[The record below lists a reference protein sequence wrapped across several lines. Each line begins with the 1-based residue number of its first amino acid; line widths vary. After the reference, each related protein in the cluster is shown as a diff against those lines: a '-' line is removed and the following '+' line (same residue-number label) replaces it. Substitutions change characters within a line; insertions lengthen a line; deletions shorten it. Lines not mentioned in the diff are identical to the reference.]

1 MAIYYLRFLRG
12 ETEMGILNYL
22 QNAVLLVF
30 LLGFASI
37 AIIFIGQSFLIS
49 LYSHAISRARKYDI
63 NHVDAERQDRNRR
76 NSQLYFAALLKFDA
90 ASKYSTLLV
99 AVGGMAGLILLLL
112 NIGKILDW
120 VGSVTIGKQSFI
132 EIITVAH
139 AEAAYTPQLGPL
151 IPFVAVGVLML
162 MGVAFIGALATLLW
176 LPDTKENQARIK
188 AADNIVKTFGGF
200 FTGLATTL
208 LK

>member
-132 EIITVAH
+132 EIITV
-139 AEAAYTPQLGPL
+139 
-151 IPFVAVGVLML
+151 
-162 MGVAFIGALATLLW
+162 
-176 LPDTKENQARIK
+176 
-188 AADNIVKTFGGF
+188 
-200 FTGLATTL
+200 
-208 LK
+208 